1 MIQKPKIKTKRAL
14 FSSGPCA
21 KYPGWDINNLDT
33 TILGRSHRAKQPK
46 NFIEYSINLTA
57 ELLELPKDYK
67 VAIVPASDTGAF
79 ELAMWNLLGSRPI
92 DVFAWESFGKG
103 WVTDIINQL
112 NLSNVNKIEAEYGFL
127 PDLSKANPKNDIVF
141 TLNGTTSGVKVPDLN
156 WIDNNREG
164 LTLCDATSGLF
175 AQNVDWSKL
184 DVTTFSWQKVL
195 GGEAQHGMIILS
207 PRAIDRINTY
217 NPDWPMPKIFRIKKS
232 GKVDESIFTGSTI
245 NTPSLMC
252 VADYV
257 SALEWAKKSGG
268 LKKLIEI
275 ANSNL
280 DIISQW
286 VEKNNWISF
295 LAQDKETISN
305 TSVCLEFASKSPDGD
320 DLDTAALSKDIQKIL
335 EEEQIGYDIGAYR
348 DAPPGLRIWVGA
360 TVEPQDVSILL
371 EWIEWAYFSIIQQQ

>member
-1 MIQKPKIKTKRAL
+1 MIQKPKIKTNRAL

-141 TLNGTTSGVKVPDLN
+141 TLNGTTSGVKVPNLN

-280 DIISQW
+280 DIITQW

-371 EWIEWAYFSIIQQQ
+371 EWIEWAYFSIIQKQ